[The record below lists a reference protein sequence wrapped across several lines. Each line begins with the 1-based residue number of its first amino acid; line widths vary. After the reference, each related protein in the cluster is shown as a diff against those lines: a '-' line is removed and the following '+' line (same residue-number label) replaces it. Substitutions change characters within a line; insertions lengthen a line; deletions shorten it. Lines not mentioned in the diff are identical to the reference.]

1 MIAEAKAAAKMNNV
15 RGAKIIYSLE
25 NGPVFNAEYLLNVI
39 MATGADHLET
49 VEKSKFGKYTGPCY
63 IYTDNCDAVISP
75 IVKEPSTKNEC
86 NYIK

>member
-1 MIAEAKAAAKMNNV
+1 MPTVPELKSMIAEAKAAAKMNNV

-49 VEKSKFGKYTGPCY
+49 VEKRGFPFRFR
-63 IYTDNCDAVISP
+63 NAENNV
-75 IVKEPSTKNEC
+75 
-86 NYIK
+86 